1 MRSKRRIEHTHG
13 AASFSPLDLDA
24 LPTRRRRRRLLPAA
38 DRYADQIRIFEGNK
52 SGPQKESA
60 GRAEQVWLTGRRL
73 PILLLFG
80 VSGFCDVLAEI
91 TGMISVKCL
100 RNRLRKR
107 TMLRIISNHPRPGD
121 RLQANPVAADRKT
134 ERQYDDTSTSSG
146 EHPRQATGS
155 RAECQWERRLGLRH
169 ASGLMR

>member
-1 MRSKRRIEHTHG
+1 MRSKRRIVHPHG
-13 AASFSPLDLDA
+13 AVSLSPLDLDA
-24 LPTRRRRRRLLPAA
+24 LPTRRRRRRLLPAS

-134 ERQYDDTSTSSG
+134 ERQYDDTSASSS
-146 EHPRQATGS
+146 EHPRQATGL
-155 RAECQWERRLGLRH
+155 RAECQCERRLAVRH
-169 ASGLMR
+169 ASRLMR